1 MVSVMVRVRVFQ
13 LLRLQLEA
21 PAQPRDISPL
31 YLPFISLYL
40 PDISQVEEVLR
51 TRKDLF
57 KRKVQGV
64 RPGDP
69 LANPDPDPDPNP
81 DPIPA
86 SQ

>member
-1 MVSVMVRVRVFQ
+1 M
-13 LLRLQLEA
+13 LH
-21 PAQPRDISPL
+21 ISPL
-31 YLPFISLYL
+31 YLPFISLYF

-64 RPGDP
+64 RPGNP
-69 LANPDPDPDPNP
+69 LANLDPDPDPDPNP